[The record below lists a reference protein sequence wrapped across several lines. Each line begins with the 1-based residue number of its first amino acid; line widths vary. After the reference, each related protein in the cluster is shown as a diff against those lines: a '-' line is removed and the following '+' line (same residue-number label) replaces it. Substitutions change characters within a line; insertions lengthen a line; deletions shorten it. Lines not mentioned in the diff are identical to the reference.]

1 MFDQAVG
8 KTLDRR
14 ETIEALEAFMLE
26 SGKTIELET
35 RHHFAEGTYTR
46 ELHIP
51 AGVVLTGKIH
61 RHSCI
66 NVLAQGTIVVTDG
79 GIEREISAPYTFVSP
94 AGAKKAGFALTDV
107 VWINVHPWAGEPDLE
122 LIEQQVIVPEHGTLT
137 HEDVPCLGSQQQ

>member
-1 MFDQAVG
+1 MFEVAVG
-8 KTLDRR
+8 KVLDRR

-35 RHHFAEGTYTR
+35 RHYFAEGTYTR

-66 NVLAQGTIVVTDG
+66 NVLAKGTIVVTDG
-79 GIEREISAPYTFVSP
+79 GVEREISAPHTFVSP

-107 VWINVHPWAGEPDLE
+107 VWINVHPWDGEADLD
-122 LIEQQVIVPEHGTLT
+122 LIEQQVIVPAHEALN
-137 HEDVPCLGSQQQ
+137 HEDTPCLGSQQQ

>member
-8 KTLDRR
+8 KSLDRR
-14 ETIEALEAFMLE
+14 ESIEALQAIMLA
-26 SGKTIELET
+26 SGRAIELET
-35 RHHFAEGTYTR
+35 RHHFATGTYTR

-61 RHSCI
+61 KHDCI
-66 NVLAQGTIVVTDG
+66 NILAQGTIVVTDG

-107 VWINVHPWAGEPDLE
+107 VWINVHPWDGEPDLD
-122 LIEQQVIVPEHGTLT
+122 LIEQQVIT
-137 HEDVPCLGSQQQ
+137 HEELPCLGSQQQ